1 MKMTERNY
9 SRGNKTPLRISTGR
23 SAKPT
28 QPAGDSPTKSADLIV
43 RTPKAP
49 KSLAIKE
56 QKAIWSAT
64 CRVLMDRGL
73 LASTDL
79 YTVESYAWTVCNY
92 LSARVELDASGH
104 LVEDS
109 SGRLVENPLRKIV
122 AGDQAAIIKLAKE
135 MGLTPRA
142 RLEIDALAEKVK
154 NLKLANA
161 TETPVNE
168 LDQHLGSF

>member
-1 MKMTERNY
+1 MTERNF
-9 SRGNKTPLRISTGR
+9 SRGNKTSLKISTGR

-28 QPAGDSPTKSADLIV
+28 QPSGNQVAAPDDLV
-43 RTPKAP
+43 ERVPKAP
-49 KSLAIKE
+49 KSLPTKE
-56 QKAIWSAT
+56 QRAMWAST
-64 CRVLMDRGL
+64 CRVLMDREL

-79 YTVESYAWTVCNY
+79 HTVESYCWTVCNY
-92 LSARVELDASGH
+92 LAARVELDKTGH